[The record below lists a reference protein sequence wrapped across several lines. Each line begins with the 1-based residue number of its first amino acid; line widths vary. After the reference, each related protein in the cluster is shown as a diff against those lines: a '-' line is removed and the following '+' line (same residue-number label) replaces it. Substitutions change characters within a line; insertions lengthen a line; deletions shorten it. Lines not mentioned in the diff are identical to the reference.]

1 MCVYGFNG
9 NLFAHSSESARNPR
23 SGCQPVWFLLSP
35 LPLACQCPSSHFV
48 LRYTSIPTVC
58 PNLLSNDP
66 SHFNH
71 FLQAFPIQTHS
82 EVLGFRDSTCGFGGN
97 IFQSI
102 TPPVNPYLIFIP
114 LFSICTILCSLGIHD
129 FVKEHMTKFTTSA
142 LVKRTA
148 VLTIG
153 TWLCNRSRALFHLCK
168 TKAL

>member
-1 MCVYGFNG
+1 MASTGIYLLTALNPLEIQDQDVSRFDFFWVLSPWLANA
-9 NLFAHSSESARNPR
+9 LLLTLSSGTHLSLQCAQISSPMTPVILITSCKPFQYRHILR
-23 SGCQPVWFLLSP
+23 FWGLGIQPVGL
-35 LPLACQCPSSHFV
+35 
-48 LRYTSIPTVC
+48 
-58 PNLLSNDP
+58 
-66 SHFNH
+66 
-71 FLQAFPIQTHS
+71 
-82 EVLGFRDSTCGFGGN
+82 GGN